1 MFSVVDVSN
10 ITVSEITALF
20 SDPLTPL
27 MNLATSESIETYNL
41 ESNTIL
47 TFSLDKDFG
56 QFDSIAMIPFAIDP
70 LNYTQPSGCISNS
83 ESTNRIIL
91 ESGTSNPNM
100 LLYAVNYNILQ
111 ISEGKSFIY
120 RS

>member
-1 MFSVVDVSN
+1 MGNRESN
-10 ITVSEITALF
+10 IVTANGI
-20 SDPLTPL
+20 SG
-27 MNLATSESIETYNL
+27 NSI
-41 ESNTIL
+41 SADTIL

-83 ESTNRIIL
+83 ESTNRILL
-91 ESGTSNPNM
+91 ESQSDNGNPNM

-111 ISEGKSFIY
+111 ISEGKAQVY
-120 RS
+120 RF